1 MRIAVPDPAQVG
13 SVNRKGEGGAFIE
26 GPVGRVV
33 DVDDFQAFAGLRDDP
48 FVVDIGQFNRILGGS
63 QDVFRGFTAPVA
75 AVGAL
80 RGRSLKTDG
89 SSGIDAFGGFNA
101 TYIAVSMPKAW
112 VGGTGRVN
120 IWGTVSVPLTGGSYI
135 QFERMGQQLVS
146 TVFAPGALRDIFN
159 SAIPSDD
166 VARFSRL
173 IPDALTTT
181 DTDTSG
187 NTLAGRRVVLG
198 ALGLTSLPNGAPLAL
213 PANFAN
219 TNRNLLRVAL
229 LPDVLRLDLS
239 LPANE
244 LAIGQ
249 FGLQNGRRP
258 ADDVVDIA
266 LRLLRELADVNFPAG
281 LGVPGSG
288 PARAGALTFGDRR
301 VFAVLQGTDFV
312 EPDANIADVAASGND
327 RAFPNEFPYLP
338 APQPLPGAEGTT
350 GFPANP

>member
-1 MRIAVPDPAQVG
+1 M
-13 SVNRKGEGGAFIE
+13 
-26 GPVGRVV
+26 
-33 DVDDFQAFAGLRDDP
+33 
-48 FVVDIGQFNRILGGS
+48 
-63 QDVFRGFTAPVA
+63 
-75 AVGAL
+75 
-80 RGRSLKTDG
+80 
-89 SSGIDAFGGFNA
+89 
-101 TYIAVSMPKAW
+101 
-112 VGGTGRVN
+112 
-120 IWGTVSVPLTGGSYI
+120 
-135 QFERMGQQLVS
+135 S
-146 TVFAPGALRDIFN
+146 TVFAPGALRDVFN

-166 VARFSRL
+166 MARFSRL

-181 DTDTSG
+181 DTDTTG
-187 NTLAGRRVVLG
+187 NTLAGRRTVLG
-198 ALGLTSLPNGAPLAL
+198 ALGLTSLPNAAPLAL